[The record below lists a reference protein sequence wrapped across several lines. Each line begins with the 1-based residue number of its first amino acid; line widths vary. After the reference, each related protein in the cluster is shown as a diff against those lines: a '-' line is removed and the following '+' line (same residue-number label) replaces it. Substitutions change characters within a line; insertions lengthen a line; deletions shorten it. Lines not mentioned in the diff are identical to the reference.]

1 MLDLHALVQQ
11 ARSDAVMHEMGG
23 DMSGICDNCQHRDE
37 CDSQPD
43 GAAVVAC
50 PRYQRRPRNG
60 DRPGNTRVEPVP
72 MDRQGILDDGIHTA
86 CDVCGQ
92 GAQMVMEF

>member
-50 PRYQRRPRNG
+50 PRYQRRSRNG
-60 DRPGNTRVEPVP
+60 DRPGNTGVEPVP
-72 MDRQGILDDGIHTA
+72 MDHQGILDDGIHTA
-86 CDVCGQ
+86 GNVCGQ